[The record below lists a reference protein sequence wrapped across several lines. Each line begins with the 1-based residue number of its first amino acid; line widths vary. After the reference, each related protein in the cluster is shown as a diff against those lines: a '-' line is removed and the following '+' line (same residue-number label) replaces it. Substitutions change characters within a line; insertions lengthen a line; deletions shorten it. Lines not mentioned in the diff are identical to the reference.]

1 MEVRRDLVCILRR
14 RVTAAGFLIN
24 LAGALSLAVYMLV
37 VYPASDA
44 AGILSD
50 LWVGFGAVTLYNTV
64 AGLSAYRT
72 ARPWFDEIGEWL
84 ARGGPPTPHQC
95 RLALAPAAPP
105 DARSLGIGPRL
116 VLTWVLCSGV
126 PILMLALIPVSRDV
140 EDPDALVAPT
150 LFAAGMALVT

>member
-1 MEVRRDLVCILRR
+1 MCILRR

-72 ARPWFDEIGEWL
+72 ASPGSTAS
-84 ARGGPPTPHQC
+84 ARGG
-95 RLALAPAAPP
+95 RAE
-105 DARSLGIGPRL
+105 ARRRTTSAGP
-116 VLTWVLCSGV
+116 CSRC
-126 PILMLALIPVSRDV
+126 PRATR
-140 EDPDALVAPT
+140 A
-150 LFAAGMALVT
+150 